1 MFIILLIFKQIA
13 ILNTGIIS
21 PDGLACDWLTK
32 KIYWS
37 DGDTNRIEVASL
49 DGKYRKVLYWEDID
63 QPRAIALSP
72 MDGYVILKKQCY
84 VVLINIFLFISA

>member
-1 MFIILLIFKQIA
+1 VA
-13 ILNTGIIS
+13 ILNTGIIT

-32 KIYWS
+32 KIYWT

-63 QPRAIALSP
+63 QPRAVALVP
-72 MDGYVILKKQCY
+72 MDGYVLF
-84 VVLINIFLFISA
+84 LIYF